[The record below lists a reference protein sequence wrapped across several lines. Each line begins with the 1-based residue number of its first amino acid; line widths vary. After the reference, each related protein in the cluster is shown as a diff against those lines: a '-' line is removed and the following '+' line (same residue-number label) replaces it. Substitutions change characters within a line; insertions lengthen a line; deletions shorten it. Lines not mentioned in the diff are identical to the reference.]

1 MYPDGQTP
9 GENVGVARL
18 VLKGVGRQSSFVW
31 GPQAMSCPSE
41 PTVRSLQR
49 SKDMED
55 TLQLAGGVNT
65 VVKGH
70 VGLVMLVME
79 LELEIS

>member
-1 MYPDGQTP
+1 
-9 GENVGVARL
+9 
-18 VLKGVGRQSSFVW
+18 
-31 GPQAMSCPSE
+31 
-41 PTVRSLQR
+41 
-49 SKDMED
+49 MED